1 MEKTVLH
8 HFRER
13 GGTDATE
20 IPYWNENET
29 TGDGNCFY
37 NAIMDQIQNNPG
49 VRDTLSDDAKLC
61 STPSELRAAVIRFIE
76 SWPPA
81 LNRVETMN
89 VWKTAVYGD
98 NWKHYLD
105 QQRKP
110 GVFADD
116 IVIHSTATFLG
127 KDIYVTTN
135 QNKVIWKLENSHAGT
150 NGTPITLASNQSSE
164 KGNNGQ
170 LKTGGE
176 HFQSLI
182 PTARESAT
190 ETCRNCFL
198 PGIKRL
204 KAHLNNSKINCKR
217 MYDLALLEAE
227 AKAKLQKKQR
237 EASAR
242 YRESNRESLK
252 AKQKEYDSQHRQE
265 KAEYY
270 NQNRLQILEKQKEYD
285 SQHRPEKRIQQAE
298 YDSQHRPQK
307 RIQQAEYDS
316 QHSPQKRKQQAEYY
330 SHHTPEKL
338 KKQSLYDS
346 AHRPE
351 KSAAVTALR
360 NYRNKNQDMA
370 GRLKEF
376 RGSQRDGL
384 SYTCASCCRLW
395 FKSSVVDVTSKRST
409 MSSEILEPLK
419 MNHKDKLPSTY
430 LCGTCKKYLKA
441 DKLPPLA
448 AKNGLTIEPM
458 PDGLELSEL
467 EAVLCSRNIL
477 FAKIHSLPRNWC
489 LGSKDKVV
497 NV

>member
-1 MEKTVLH
+1 MNTPRDMESIHDVEMRSPQKKPLKTPDKSGISIPNRNHSPSFMDFMEKTVLH
-8 HFRER
+8 HFREK

-49 VRDTLSDDAKLC
+49 VRDTLSDDAKQC

-170 LKTGGE
+170 PKTGGE

-217 MYDLALLEAE
+217 
-227 AKAKLQKKQR
+227 
-237 EASAR
+237 
-242 YRESNRESLK
+242 N
-252 AKQKEYDSQHRQE
+252 
-265 KAEYY
+265 
-270 NQNRLQILEKQKEYD
+270 I
-285 SQHRPEKRIQQAE
+285 
-298 YDSQHRPQK
+298 
-307 RIQQAEYDS
+307 
-316 QHSPQKRKQQAEYY
+316 
-330 SHHTPEKL
+330 
-338 KKQSLYDS
+338 
-346 AHRPE
+346 
-351 KSAAVTALR
+351 
-360 NYRNKNQDMA
+360 
-370 GRLKEF
+370 
-376 RGSQRDGL
+376 
-384 SYTCASCCRLW
+384 
-395 FKSSVVDVTSKRST
+395 
-409 MSSEILEPLK
+409 LK
-419 MNHKDKLPSTY
+419 MHK
-430 LCGTCKKYLKA
+430 
-441 DKLPPLA
+441 
-448 AKNGLTIEPM
+448 IEY
-458 PDGLELSEL
+458 
-467 EAVLCSRNIL
+467 
-477 FAKIHSLPRNWC
+477 
-489 LGSKDKVV
+489 
-497 NV
+497 